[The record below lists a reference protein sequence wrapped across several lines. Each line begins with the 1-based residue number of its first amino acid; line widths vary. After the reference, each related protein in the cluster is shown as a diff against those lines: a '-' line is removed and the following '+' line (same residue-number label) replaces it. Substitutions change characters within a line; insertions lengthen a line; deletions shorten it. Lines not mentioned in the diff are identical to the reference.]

1 MKFPDSYLQNRN
13 RLTDLENE
21 CTVGYQ
27 WGRVG
32 GVGIDSEFGTDM
44 YTLLYLK

>member
-21 CTVGYQ
+21 CMVGYQ

-32 GVGIDSEFGTDM
+32 EEE
-44 YTLLYLK
+44 